1 MADPRPSS
9 SNGNSFTLLLLFS
22 SATDP
27 IELQCSQDIVL
38 PHSTYNIQ
46 HNRTS
51 NTSAKA
57 AFGYICNTNYHS
69 SLYNMYFFSAK
80 INKLGINPYVLLP
93 PLIRAKVFKDA
104 GKDKGAIPVRI
115 ELNKKQFIQTLV
127 KYKRRWRLYLN
138 GPMRI
143 AAGRDVG
150 DTVEA
155 GIEFDP
161 GD

>member
-1 MADPRPSS
+1 
-9 SNGNSFTLLLLFS
+9 
-22 SATDP
+22 
-27 IELQCSQDIVL
+27 
-38 PHSTYNIQ
+38 
-46 HNRTS
+46 
-51 NTSAKA
+51 
-57 AFGYICNTNYHS
+57 
-69 SLYNMYFFSAK
+69 MYFFSAK

-161 GD
+161 GDRAISVHPLLKKALQKNQKSNLAFEQLTPSRRKEILRYINGLKTREAIERNIEKVISHLGGKSRFAGRD